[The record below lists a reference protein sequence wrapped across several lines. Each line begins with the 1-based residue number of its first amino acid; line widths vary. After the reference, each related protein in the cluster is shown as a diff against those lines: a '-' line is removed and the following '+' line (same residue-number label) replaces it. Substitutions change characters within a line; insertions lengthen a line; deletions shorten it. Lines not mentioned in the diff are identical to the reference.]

1 MTHQSDEPDDT
12 LAAVSG
18 EVTADEVALLRGM
31 LEIPSL
37 SGHERPLAEY
47 LCAEMERR
55 GLHAHIDAAGNA
67 VGEIRPRGME
77 GAEGVEKATGI
88 EGADEAGP
96 VVVLLGHMDTAP
108 GEVPVRVEGDLLYG
122 RGAVDAKGPL
132 AAFICAA
139 ARVRD
144 VTPLRVA
151 VVGAVEEESATS
163 AGARHIATR
172 YRPAACVIGEP
183 SRWDRVTL
191 GYKGRMLVDYVLRQ
205 DAAHTAGSVPS
216 AAERAVAF
224 WNGVARVAAES
235 SGSSSATPPS
245 AFERVSPALRY
256 IHGESD
262 GLVDE
267 ARLTVSLRL
276 PPGCNVDRLRERI
289 EALAGEAR
297 LTVSGLEH
305 PYRADKNNALV
316 RAFLAAIRA
325 QGGKPA
331 FALKTGTSDMNVVG
345 PVWRCPILAYGPGD
359 SSLDHTPHEHLDLG
373 EYGRAIA
380 VLEQVLRGF

>member
-1 MTHQSDEPDDT
+1 VTDELDGRDDT
-12 LAAVSG
+12 LALSSMGA
-18 EVTADEVALLRGM
+18 TPDEAALLRGM

-37 SGHERPLAEY
+37 SGRERPLAEY
-47 LCAEMERR
+47 LRAEMERR
-55 GLHAHIDAAGNA
+55 GLRAHIDAAGNA
-67 VGEIRPRGME
+67 VGEVTPVAPVKME
-77 GAEGVEKATGI
+77 GS
-88 EGADEAGP
+88 DEAVP
-96 VVVLLGHMDTAP
+96 TIVLLGHMDTAP
-108 GEVPVRVEGDLLYG
+108 GEIPVRLEGDRLYG

-139 ARVRD
+139 ARARD
-144 VTPLRVA
+144 VTPMRIV

-163 AGARHIATR
+163 AGARYIATH
-172 YRPAACVIGEP
+172 YQPTACVIGEP

-191 GYKGRMLVDYVLRQ
+191 GYKGRLLIDYVLRQ
-205 DAAHTAGSVPS
+205 DAAHTAANVPS
-216 AAERAVAF
+216 AAERAVEF
-224 WNGVARVAAES
+224 WNGVGRVAAEA

-245 AFERVSPALRY
+245 EFERVSPALRH

-289 EALAGEAR
+289 EMLAGEAK
-297 LTVSGLEH
+297 LTISGLEQ
-305 PYRADKNNALV
+305 PYRAGKNNALV
-316 RAFLAAIRA
+316 RAFLAAIRE

-345 PVWRCPILAYGPGD
+345 PIWQCPILAYGPGD
-359 SSLDHTPHEHLDLG
+359 SSLDHTPHEHIDLV

-380 VLEQVLRGF
+380 VLTRVVRGF

>member
-1 MTHQSDEPDDT
+1 MEATP
-12 LAAVSG
+12 
-18 EVTADEVALLRGM
+18 DEVALLRGM

-37 SGHERPLAEY
+37 SGYERPLAEY
-47 LCAEMERR
+47 LRAEMERR

-67 VGEIRPRGME
+67 VGEIRPRARE
-77 GAEGVEKATGI
+77 GAEGVDRAAEI
-88 EGADEAGP
+88 EWSDESGP
-96 VVVLLGHMDTAP
+96 TVVLLGHMDTAP
-108 GEVPVRVEGDLLYG
+108 GEVPVRLEGGLLYG

-144 VTPLRVA
+144 SAPLRIV

-163 AGARHIATR
+163 AGARHVATR
-172 YRPAACVIGEP
+172 YQPTACVIGEP

-191 GYKGRMLVDYVLRQ
+191 GYKGRLLIDYRLRQ
-205 DAAHTAGSVPS
+205 DAAHTAGHAPS
-216 AAERAVAF
+216 AAERAVTF

-235 SGSSSATPPS
+235 SGSSSATPLS
-245 AFERVSPALRY
+245 EFERVSPALRR

-276 PPGCNVDRLRERI
+276 PPGCNTERLRERI
-289 EALAGEAR
+289 AALAGEAE
-297 LTVSGLEH
+297 LTVSGLEQ
-305 PYRADKNNALV
+305 PYRAGKNNALV

-325 QGGKPA
+325 QGGAPA

-359 SSLDHTPHEHLDLG
+359 SALDHTPHEHIDLT

-380 VLEQVLRGF
+380 VLARVLRGF